1 MMTSVSL
8 PPESMDATL
17 RDHLRR
23 SWSDPCYFN
32 DHVLCRSPYW
42 RAQRQWALALV
53 DYRIV
58 AVETGNGLGKGF
70 LIGGLVP
77 WFLWTRENSLV
88 YICGAGQTQI
98 GSVLFKE
105 IRRAVQNSPFW
116 NGGLL
121 PMTISPGIKSSPATA
136 TIQPGWGAL
145 GFSTSTIERASGH
158 HAADMLVI
166 VDEASGVPDESWQ
179 AIDSL
184 GFSKMLVAGNP
195 IRSDG
200 KFAELCDQ
208 GDRDWLEQRPPH
220 LSCRH
225 FNVPSTAS
233 PHAHLDRSPW
243 GMADKTWLEAVAR
256 APARTHP
263 GIARTWKRSVPSC
276 RTTRSFNTSGWSS
289 LSVPRQGPRPH
300 GSAGVLPLAR
310 SCWVATW
317 GKVSAR
323 LKA

>member
-1 MMTSVSL
+1 M
-8 PPESMDATL
+8 
-17 RDHLRR
+17 
-23 SWSDPCYFN
+23 
-32 DHVLCRSPYW
+32 
-42 RAQRQWALALV
+42 

-300 GSAGVLPLAR
+300 GSAGVLPLGR
-310 SCWVATW
+310 SCWVAMW
-317 GKVSAR
+317 VKVSAR

>member
-1 MMTSVSL
+1 MMATASML
-8 PPESMDATL
+8 PESIDTTL
-17 RDHLRR
+17 RHRLRR
-23 SWSDPCYFN
+23 SRRDPCYFN

-42 RAQRQWALALV
+42 RAQREWAQALV
-53 DYRIV
+53 EYRIV

-77 WFLWTRENSLV
+77 WFLWTREDSLV

-116 NGGLL
+116 NAGLL

-136 TIQPGWGAL
+136 TIHPGWGAL

-158 HAADMLVI
+158 HARHMLVI

-195 IRSDG
+195 IRPDG

-208 GDRDWLEQRPPH
+208 GDRDLLEQRSPH
-220 LSCRH
+220 LACRH

-243 GMADKTWLEAVAR
+243 GMADRTWLEAMGRARQELTLVSFARGSGPSQVVAR
-256 APARTHP
+256 HAHSTP
-263 GIARTWKRSVPSC
+263 V
-276 RTTRSFNTSGWSS
+276 
-289 LSVPRQGPRPH
+289 
-300 GSAGVLPLAR
+300 AGAR
-310 SCWVATW
+310 SQSRDSGRGLAEPRGCSLPPGRAWVATW

-323 LKA
+323 LKP